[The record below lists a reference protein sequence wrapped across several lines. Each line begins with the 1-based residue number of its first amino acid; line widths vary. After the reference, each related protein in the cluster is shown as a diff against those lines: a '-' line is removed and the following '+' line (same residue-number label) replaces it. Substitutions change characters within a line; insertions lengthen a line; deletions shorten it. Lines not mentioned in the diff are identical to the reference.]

1 MSAGLRQRG
10 FTLIEMMIAITIAA
24 LIVAGLNGFVMAGL
38 DAKASVRQTNE
49 LIYQGGFAMDRMIA
63 AARATPQKVISP
75 PTLAN
80 STGDWF
86 APTMYCVKGGNRLV
100 ETTVSDTSCTGSN
113 TIASNVVAISA
124 QLPGGAGP
132 VDDPVG
138 TITLTLQSG
147 PASVVLSRTFRLGG
161 GTL

>member
-1 MSAGLRQRG
+1 
-10 FTLIEMMIAITIAA
+10 
-24 LIVAGLNGFVMAGL
+24 
-38 DAKASVRQTNE
+38 
-49 LIYQGGFAMDRMIA
+49 
-63 AARATPQKVISP
+63 
-75 PTLAN
+75 
-80 STGDWF
+80 
-86 APTMYCVKGGNRLV
+86 MYCVKGGNRLV

>member
-1 MSAGLRQRG
+1 MSGAARQRG
-10 FTLIEMMIAITIAA
+10 FTFIEVMIAIIIAA
-24 LIVAGLNGFVMAGL
+24 LIVAGLNGFVMTGL

-49 LIYQGGFAMDRMIA
+49 LIYQGGFAMERMIA
-63 AARATPQKVISP
+63 AARATPQKLLSA

-86 APTMYCVKGGNRLV
+86 APTMYCLNGGNQLV
-100 ETTVSDTSCTGSN
+100 ETTVTDTSCTGST

-124 QLPGGAGP
+124 QLPAGAGP

-147 PASVVLSRTFRLGG
+147 AATVVLSSTFRLGG